1 MRKSRQETSETRQRI
16 VEAASIEF
24 RKHGIGGTGLS
35 GLMSAAGLTHGGFYR
50 HFASK
55 DQVVAEACGAAV
67 DGLVSELEEVAD
79 DGGFEA
85 IVAHYLSVHHR
96 DALEQSCPYAAL
108 GSELVRSNEQVKEV
122 ATQGLERV
130 IELLAAQSAS
140 GKSESER
147 ARALVTMCTM
157 MGALTLSRMA
167 SRAELSAE
175 ILETAVSHLTKSE
188 RPEA

>member
-24 RKHGIGGTGLS
+24 RKQGIGGTGLS

-96 DALEQSCPYAAL
+96 DALDQSCPYAAL

-167 SRAELSAE
+167 SRAALSAE